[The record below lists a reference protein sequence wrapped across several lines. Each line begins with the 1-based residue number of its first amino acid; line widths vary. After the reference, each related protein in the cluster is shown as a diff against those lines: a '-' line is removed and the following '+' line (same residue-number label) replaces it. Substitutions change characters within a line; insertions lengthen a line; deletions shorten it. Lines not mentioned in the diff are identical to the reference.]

1 MTDKDMIELLR
12 DYAKAYMSGKP
23 YNLNHWIALMIA
35 NRMEQLVSLVENR
48 ESALVEQTEN
58 ETK

>member
-48 ESALVEQTEN
+48 ESALVEQT
-58 ETK
+58 